1 MLSTSTTPYR
11 EGPSGP
17 TTPPRGSRT
26 PPRAAPPLEE
36 RLVSLGQPW
45 SLEADQYRMLRC
57 EIEYLRRSRDLS
69 VIAVTSPG
77 VGDGKTTTAVNLA
90 GTLSQDPQARVLLV
104 DADLRRPSAAP
115 LLGFNDRGDGP
126 GLAGAILDLG
136 RSLASVVRPRPPFN
150 LSVLP
155 AGRSHDLPFEL
166 LRSPRVGD
174 LLAEAR
180 QQFDYVVVDTPP
192 LLLLPDC
199 RALSQRVDGFLLVVA
214 AHKTSRRALAASLTA
229 LEEEKTIGIVFNN
242 EDTPP
247 QSQYKRYYG
256 AGAGPQVQRAARREG
271 GRMGR

>member
-1 MLSTSTTPYR
+1 MFSTSTTPYR
-11 EGPSGP
+11 EEPAGP

-26 PPRAAPPLEE
+26 PPRAAAPLEE

-57 EIEYLRRSRDLS
+57 EIEYLRRSRNLA

-77 VGDGKTTTAVNLA
+77 VGDGKTTTAVNFA
-90 GTLSQDPQARVLLV
+90 GTLSQDSQARVLLV

-115 LLGFNDRGDGP
+115 LLGFGDRGDGP
-126 GLAGAILDLG
+126 GLAGAILDPG

-174 LLAEAR
+174 LLEEAR
-180 QQFDYVVVDTPP
+180 RQFDYVVVDTPP

-199 RALSQRVDGFLLVVA
+199 RALAQRVDGFLLVVS
-214 AHKTSRRALAASLTA
+214 AHKTPRRALAASLSA

-242 EDTPP
+242 EDSPP
-247 QSQYKRYYG
+247 QSEYKRYYG
-256 AGAGPQVQRAARREG
+256 APAGSPVQRAVGGQGRRP
-271 GRMGR
+271 GR